1 MILIPIVDIY
11 KYARWRRLENLP
23 LNIAT
28 LTLSLLA
35 WSRVTREKEK
45 VKEARVEKPI
55 ECGKSFHLITQ
66 RDHKLTD
73 KRPRKRAIFYMN
85 SENMPTIKVYLSAI
99 CLPLNYKTHWIFSG
113 IPNML
118 SLASIY
124 VHKFDGMIHW
134 IWLQISFWMWSNQ
147 IMSSILHI
155 LYNIV
160 YEFWMGEREK
170 SKAILILSIL
180 TLKYLQLCYVIV
192 MSLKMGLL
200 DATIP
205 NDDKMP
211 STCYASWTKISI

>member
-73 KRPRKRAIFYMN
+73 KRPRKRAIFYTN

-99 CLPLNYKTHWIFSG
+99 CLPLNYKEFFLVYQICSPWPVYTYTNLMEWFIGFDCKYHFECDQTRLCQVFYIF
-113 IPNML
+113 
-118 SLASIY
+118 Y
-124 VHKFDGMIHW
+124 T
-134 IWLQISFWMWSNQ
+134 
-147 IMSSILHI
+147 I
-155 LYNIV
+155 LYTNF
-160 YEFWMGEREK
+160 EWEREK
-170 SKAILILSIL
+170 KV
-180 TLKYLQLCYVIV
+180 KQYWY
-192 MSLKMGLL
+192 
-200 DATIP
+200 
-205 NDDKMP
+205 
-211 STCYASWTKISI
+211 YRF